1 MLAAFAA
8 LVAMNAGISWGTSD
22 TISSAKVDGTQKR
35 VLVPQGFDNQGDPS
49 WTRDGRSLAFFGS
62 MSDTSWIYVFSSRRH
77 EITRTLKSR
86 FGRSYQP
93 TWSPSGK
100 RIAVAEDGGYGDVTD
115 ATIQIVTV
123 ATNKWTLVTKPRRHR
138 LDSDPAWS
146 PDGTTIA
153 FARQDQ
159 GARTI
164 YLVRPDGSGLRR
176 LTMGRSPSWSP
187 DGKSIA
193 YTLGGSVYE
202 IGADGA
208 GERRIVKGVGNAD
221 VRWSPDGRKL
231 LYTSGRSAWTI
242 SADGTHKRR
251 VLRNTWIE
259 GIAWRPG

>member
-1 MLAAFAA
+1 VLAAFAA
-8 LVAMNAGISWGTSD
+8 LVAMNAGITWGTYD
-22 TISSAKVDGTQKR
+22 TISSARVDGTHQR
-35 VLVPQGFDNQGDPS
+35 VLVPLGFDNEGDPS
-49 WTRDGRSLAFFGS
+49 WSRDGRWLAFFGS
-62 MSDTSWIYVFSSRRH
+62 NSDTSWIYIFSAHRH

-86 FGRSYQP
+86 FGRSYQ
-93 TWSPSGK
+93 TAWSPAAR
-100 RIAVAEDGGYGDVTD
+100 RIAVAEDGNYGDVTR

-123 ATNKWTLVTKPRRHR
+123 ATNKWKFVTKPRRRR

-153 FARQDQ
+153 FARQYRGPQ
-159 GARTI
+159 AV

-193 YTLGGSVYE
+193 YSLGNSVYA
-202 IGADGA
+202 INDDGA
-208 GERRIVKGVGNAD
+208 GRRLVVRALGKPD

-231 LYTSGRSAWTI
+231 LYTSGNDAWTVNI
-242 SADGTHKRR
+242 DGTHRRR
-251 VLRNTWIE
+251 VLRNKHIE